1 MNNLNIAWRNLWR
14 NSRRSIITMASVFF
28 GVILSTLMT
37 SMQYGSYDAMIDNVV
52 KFYSGYAQIFT
63 EAYHENKTINNTFEL
78 TDSIYNIAKET
89 PQVINIAPRLEYF
102 ALASSEELTKGAMI
116 IGIDPEKENKV
127 TDVKKWVETGQYL
140 EQGDKGVLIAIDL
153 ANYLKV
159 KVGDTLILYGQ
170 GYHGVTSADLFPIRG
185 ILNFPM
191 PELNKQ
197 LVYMDLATCQNY
209 FGADN
214 MITSLVIMVEDHYD
228 LTKAMRHLKSK
239 IKSPLMVMSWDEL
252 QPELVQMI
260 EADRAGG
267 VFMKLILYMV
277 IAFGIFGTIIMM
289 MAERIRELGVT
300 IAIGMQRFKM
310 GTILFIETILTGIV
324 GTLIGIIG
332 SIPVIS
338 YFFNNPIKLT
348 GDAAQTMIDM
358 GIEPYFYFSWN
369 PQVFYNQALVVFL
382 ITIIIGIFPVYK
394 ALNLK
399 VNQALRA

>member
-1 MNNLNIAWRNLWR
+1 
-14 NSRRSIITMASVFF
+14 MASVFF

-37 SMQYGSYDAMIDNVV
+37 SMQHGSYDTMIDNVV

-63 EAYHENKTINNTFEL
+63 ETYHENKTINNTFEL
-78 TDSIYNIAKET
+78 TDWVYNIVKEIPEVT
-89 PQVINIAPRLEYF
+89 NIAPRLEYF

-127 TDVKKWVETGQYL
+127 TEVKKWVETGQYL

-214 MITSLVIMVEDHYD
+214 MITSLVVMVEDHYD
-228 LTKAMRHLKSK
+228 LPKAMRHLKSK

-277 IAFGIFGTIIMM
+277 VAFGIFGTIIMM

-338 YFFNNPIKLT
+338 YFYNNPIKLT

-358 GIEPYFYFSWN
+358 GIEPYLYFSWN
-369 PQVFYNQALVVFL
+369 PPVFYNQALVVFL
-382 ITIIIGIFPVYK
+382 ITIIIGVFPVYK
-394 ALNLK
+394 AYRLK